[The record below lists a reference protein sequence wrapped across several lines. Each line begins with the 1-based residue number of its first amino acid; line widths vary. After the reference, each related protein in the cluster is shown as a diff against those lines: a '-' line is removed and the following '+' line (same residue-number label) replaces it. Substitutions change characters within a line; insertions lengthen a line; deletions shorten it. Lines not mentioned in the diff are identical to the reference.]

1 VGEQCSMTE
10 RRADDATREVIAW
23 LKCEFML
30 EQVGGR
36 FNGTV
41 SSIAAFGVFV
51 KLDDFDIEGLIHV
64 TDLPGDYYHFD
75 PVTLTLMGEKRGE
88 LYQIGDPVTIE
99 VKHVSLD
106 ERKIDFDVI
115 EHTMTGRKDAIMKL
129 RPKRKSGK
137 TKKAV
142 DKQRVSK
149 KSKQRRGKP
158 SRSAKASRST
168 KQSKNSS
175 KSSSKKKGKRR

>member
-1 VGEQCSMTE
+1 
-10 RRADDATREVIAW
+10 
-23 LKCEFML
+23 
-30 EQVGGR
+30 
-36 FNGTV
+36 
-41 SSIAAFGVFV
+41 
-51 KLDDFDIEGLIHV
+51 
-64 TDLPGDYYHFD
+64 
-75 PVTLTLMGEKRGE
+75 MGEKRGE
-88 LYQIGDPVTIE
+88 LYQIGDPVVIE

-158 SRSAKASRST
+158 SRSAKASRSN
-168 KQSKNSS
+168 KPS
-175 KSSSKKKGKRR
+175 KSRRKSGSKSQNKSKGKRRK